1 MIEMTEEVKVL
12 GKFEK
17 VIYQSQEYGA
27 SIIRCEVDG
36 ESVTVTG
43 SMLPTAKNIK
53 YEFTGSWVQH
63 PKYGRQF
70 RCGYWCEK
78 LDGDRQGLIEY
89 LASGLIKGI
98 GRKTA
103 EAIVAR
109 FGDDTVRILDDDI
122 ARLTEV
128 RGISAAKLAKIA
140 ESYAANRASRE
151 VAVRLAKYGIS
162 PKLSA
167 KACAT
172 FREEITEII
181 EKRPY
186 LLCKVPGISF
196 QQADSI
202 AEKTDEYERSY
213 DRFRM
218 AATYV
223 LYQNENNGMKN
234 YIGNRTPGS
243 LGMQKDDFGKAMLAI
258 LRFGKINGSFVCENT
273 IRMIRE
279 GGLVYRKVEDQNL
292 LFLPGIHRIEGA
304 IADDLYRLCNVKRH
318 RIPDVER
325 QIELAEAELGIKLGV
340 KQREAVKATFENGL
354 SLIVGPPGS
363 GKTTTIKVIAKVYQN
378 NVGNNVQFLA
388 PTGKAAAR
396 IKETSGYFATTVH
409 SGLSIGTEIIN
420 DVMNDVETVFHDM
433 LLCVDETSMLDAR
446 TAYQLFSAIGDDCIV
461 VLCGD
466 PDQLPSVGAGAVLRD
481 MIDSETIP
489 VTVLDTVYRT
499 VKGSEI
505 FVNADKI
512 RKGDCNLSYGEDF
525 RFVQVEGTK
534 DLERELI
541 ECYRKKI
548 EEYGEDNVMLIVPF
562 KEHDAGVIPLNAE
575 IQHQLNPQQVQ
586 DKVFTY
592 GKKGCYYR
600 IGDLVMHLKNDAENG
615 VVNGDI
621 GVVSDIIAVDG
632 EQNMIVEY
640 EGGVKMK
647 YTADNV
653 DECTLAYSYTVH
665 KSQGSEAKCVI
676 TAIHGMHSIMLRRN
690 ILYTAITRA
699 KQEVCIFGQKDALTR
714 AIMTEDKSKR
724 NTSLKM
730 QLRMKFGEFINVGY
744 LLG

>member
-1 MIEMTEEVKVL
+1 MAEEIKIL

-27 SIIRCEVDG
+27 SIIRCEVEG

-53 YEFTGSWVQH
+53 YEFTGNWVQH
-63 PKYGRQF
+63 PKYGKQF
-70 RCGYWCEK
+70 RCGFWNERF
-78 LDGDRQGLIEY
+78 DGDRQGLIEY

-103 EAIVAR
+103 EAIVAK
-109 FGDDTVRILDDDI
+109 FGDNTVQVLDNDI
-122 ARLTEV
+122 TRLTEV

-140 ESYAANRASRE
+140 ESYAANKASRE
-151 VAVRLAKYGIS
+151 VAVKLARYGIS
-162 PKLSA
+162 PKMAA
-167 KACAT
+167 KACSV
-172 FREEITEII
+172 FKEEISEVI

-186 LLCKVPGISF
+186 LLCMVPGISF
-196 QQADSI
+196 QQADQI

-218 AATYV
+218 AASYV

-258 LRFGKINGSFVCENT
+258 LRFGKINGSFICENT
-273 IRMIRE
+273 IRMIKE
-279 GGLVYRKVEDQNL
+279 GGLVYRKVEDQSL
-292 LFLPGIHRIEGA
+292 LFLPGIHRIEST

-318 RIPDVER
+318 RIPDIDR
-325 QIELAEAELGIKLGV
+325 QIDVAEAELGIRLGE
-340 KQREAVKATFENGL
+340 KQREAVRMTFENGL
-354 SLIVGPPGS
+354 SLMVGPPGS

-378 NVGNNVQFLA
+378 NVGENVQFLA

-396 IKETSGYFATTVH
+396 IRETSGYFATTVH
-409 SGLSIGTEIIN
+409 SGLSIGTELVN
-420 DVMNDVETVFHDM
+420 DLIKDREFVFNDT
-433 LLCVDETSMLDAR
+433 LLCVDEMSMLDAR

-466 PDQLPSVGAGAVLRD
+466 PDQLQSVGAGAVLRD
-481 MIDSETIP
+481 MLDSGCIP
-489 VTVLDTVYRT
+489 ATKLDTVYRT
-499 VKGSEI
+499 IKGSEI
-505 FVNADKI
+505 FLNADRI
-512 RKGDCNLSYGEDF
+512 RKGNDNLTYGDGF
-525 RFVQVEGTK
+525 HFTQVDGTK
-534 DLERELI
+534 DLENALI
-541 ECYRKKI
+541 ECYKEKI
-548 EEYGEDNVMLIVPF
+548 QEYGEDNVMLIVPF
-562 KEHDAGVIPLNAE
+562 KEHDAGVIPLNLE
-575 IQHQLNPQQVQ
+575 IQHQLNPQLVQ

-600 IGDLVMHLKNDAENG
+600 IGDLVMHLKNDPQNG

-621 GVVSDIIAVDG
+621 GSVSDILQVDG
-632 EQNMIVEY
+632 EPHLIVDY
-640 EGGVKMK
+640 ADSTQVA
-647 YTADNV
+647 YTADTI

-676 TAIHGMHSIMLRRN
+676 TALHGMHSVMLRRN
-690 ILYTAITRA
+690 IIYTAITRA
-699 KQEVCIFGQKDALTR
+699 KQEVCIFGQKEALSK

-724 NTSLKM
+724 YTSLKM
-730 QLRMKFGEFINVGY
+730 QLKMKFGEFINVGY
-744 LLG
+744 LIG